1 MRATRRF
8 TDRESVHS
16 AAQEEEENEKAKPKF
31 RLGASLSGLNQS
43 TNDAGSAANDE
54 TKKPFSFT
62 FTKPLSSS
70 TQFGQGFKSE
80 AKMFAN
86 KNLFANPMI
95 KPASKKAKIKT
106 DDSEQAGKP
115 TSQPPLILSKRK
127 SLAGSGGAAD

>member
-16 AAQEEEENEKAKPKF
+16 AGLEEEENEKAKPSF
-31 RLGASLSGLNQS
+31 RLGSSLSGLNQS
-43 TNDAGSAANDE
+43 TNNAGGAANAE

-62 FTKPLSSS
+62 FTKPLNTNSP
-70 TQFGQGFKSE
+70 FGQGFKSE

-95 KPASKKAKIKT
+95 KPASKEAKIKT
-106 DDSEQAGKP
+106 DD
-115 TSQPPLILSKRK
+115 
-127 SLAGSGGAAD
+127 